1 MDRFIKLI
9 VRKRKTTPS
18 ARKQSIDSWATTDST
33 SSSNK
38 TIKPTAVM
46 TAPPRPREDM
56 LAIMYPDLIST
67 VQAPMTDEELAEQ
80 YRRFVWK
87 QKMLKQSR
95 ETYERTIKTDLEKE
109 IKDRMTKTDVW

>member
-1 MDRFIKLI
+1 MDKFIVLI

-18 ARKQSIDSWATTDST
+18 TRKQSIDSWATTDST
-33 SSSNK
+33 ASSTE

-56 LAIMYPDLIST
+56 LAMMYPDLIST
-67 VQAPMTDEELAEQ
+67 VQASMTDEELAGQ

-87 QKMLKQSR
+87 AKMLKESR
-95 ETYERTIKTDLEKE
+95 ERYERTIKTDLERE